1 MKFSICLVF
10 AIVGLV
16 CSVTPIIREV
26 TVPEATVNGTRC
38 IYFSESN
45 LLSCEGVVGEVECDA
60 FSELDVLRSKEI
72 NFFGIRQLVDLNSTE
87 IGSVMFELFPREIEN
102 TTYMNNMIE
111 VEGEDERLVM
121 YTGETG
127 VRGGIRVSSVSCWQ
141 RLVEVLKSQIEVQMA
156 SVDGVEG
163 EVPMIGEVAISDRR
177 LQKKWLWY
185 GLGYGYY
192 GYPFGFYGK

>member
-1 MKFSICLVF
+1 MKLSIFLVLGF
-10 AIVGLV
+10 VGLV
-16 CSVTPIIREV
+16 IGESVPQ
-26 TVPEATVNGTRC
+26 VPANTTRC
-38 IYFSESN
+38 IYFSDSK
-45 LLSCEGVVGEVECDA
+45 LVSCQGISGEVECDA
-60 FSELDVLRSKEI
+60 FSELSVLGSKQI

-102 TTYMNNMIE
+102 TTYMNNMVQ

-121 YTGETG
+121 YAGETG
-127 VRGGIRVSSVSCWQ
+127 VRSGIRVSSVSCWQ
-141 RLVEVLKSQIEVQMA
+141 RLADLLKSQVEVQMA

-163 EVPMIGEVAISDRR
+163 EVPMIGEVAISDRT

-192 GYPFGFYGK
+192 GYPYYFYGK